1 MMSEQRLYAIVL
13 RLAAIRPG
21 AIPDNHGD
29 QARAALMKIIQH
41 ADSPLAQRL
50 HDANTSKPYTISLLK
65 GGRVRRHG
73 GDMAQHFGEG
83 DQADWRFTLL
93 IEPAFEAL
101 LRRYLLDRHLPHV
114 RIGAVEFA
122 ISDAFASGVHPQS
135 GHTSV
140 ADLTER
146 WNIPAEELTRDLT
159 LDFLSPTAFSLGQ
172 DPETRQYRFRSTP
185 DPRTIFSVLRKRW
198 AQIGGVEPGDL
209 FDEWVNRCVESEPL
223 RLENEQSRVEGR
235 RIPAFMGRV
244 RFRTHGPDATW
255 LPLLHLLAD
264 LSFWTGVGYQTTRG
278 MGQVQRLKE

>member
-1 MMSEQRLYAIVL
+1 MMTEQRLYAIVL

-50 HDANTSKPYTISLLK
+50 HDSNTAKPYTISLVK
-65 GGRVRRHG
+65 GGHRRRHG
-73 GDMAQHFGEG
+73 GDMAQHFGEASE
-83 DQADWRFTLL
+83 ADWRFTLL

-122 ISDAFASGVHPQS
+122 IADAFASGAHPQS
-135 GHTSV
+135 GHISV
-140 ADLTER
+140 TDLTDR
-146 WNIPAEELTRDLT
+146 WNIPAEQLKRTLT
-159 LDFLSPTAFSLGQ
+159 LDFQSPTSFSLGQ
-172 DPETRQYRFRSTP
+172 DPETRQYRFRATP
-185 DPRTIFSVLRKRW
+185 DPKTMFSALRKRW
-198 AQIGGVEPGDL
+198 ALMGGVEPGDV
-209 FDEWVNRCVESEPL
+209 FDEWVGRCIEAEPMHMETCQSLVE
-223 RLENEQSRVEGR
+223 RR

-244 RFRTHGPDATW
+244 RFRQHGADVTW

-264 LSFWTGVGYQTTRG
+264 LSFWTGAGYQTTRG
-278 MGQVQRLKE
+278 MGQVRRLE

>member
-1 MMSEQRLYAIVL
+1 MLEQRLYAIVL
-13 RLAAIRPG
+13 RLAAIRSG

-50 HDANTSKPYTISLLK
+50 HDANAAKPYTISLLK

-83 DQADWRFTLL
+83 DHADWRFTLL

-122 ISDAFASGVHPQS
+122 IADAFASGAHPQS

-146 WNIPAEELTRDLT
+146 WNIPAEKLPRQVT

-185 DPRTIFSVLRKRW
+185 DPRTLFSALRKRW
-198 AQIGGVEPGDL
+198 AQMGGVEPGDV
-209 FDEWVNRCVESEPL
+209 FDEWVGRHVEAEPL
-223 RLENEQSRVEGR
+223 KMESLQTLVERRRV
-235 RIPAFMGRV
+235 PAFQGRV
-244 RFRTHGPDATW
+244 QFRVHGRDLTW

-264 LSFWTGVGYQTTRG
+264 LSFWTGAGYQTTRG
-278 MGQVQRLKE
+278 MGQVERVK